1 MKKFVVML
9 AAAGM
14 AVPVAAFAHGPSGQK
29 VVKETVIK
37 AEPAQV
43 WAVLKD
49 FCSVQQWH
57 TQVAACK
64 LEQLKDA
71 ESGNELPHHL
81 VTLKAGG
88 SILEKLREANDAE
101 MKLDYK
107 MVDGPQS
114 TIAVSNYRA
123 VMQVKAGPGAGES
136 TVTWTARFY
145 NAANTMEAPPGRDNP
160 AANAAIN
167 SYYDAGLAGIKQF
180 MESKK

>member
-1 MKKFVVML
+1 MKKIVAML
-9 AAAGM
+9 AVAGM
-14 AVPVAAFAHGPSGQK
+14 VPVAAFAHGPSGQK
-29 VVKETVIK
+29 VVKEAVLK
-37 AEPAQV
+37 AEPTKV

-57 TQVAACK
+57 AQVASCK
-64 LEQLKDA
+64 LEELKDA
-71 ESGNELPHHL
+71 ESGNPLTHHL
-81 VTLKAGG
+81 VTLKEGG
-88 SILEKLREANDAE
+88 SLLEKLREANDAD

-114 TIAVSNYRA
+114 TLAVSNYRA

-136 TVTWTARFY
+136 TVIWTARFY

-167 SYYDAGLAGIKQF
+167 SYYDAGLAGL
-180 MESKK
+180 KKLLEGQ